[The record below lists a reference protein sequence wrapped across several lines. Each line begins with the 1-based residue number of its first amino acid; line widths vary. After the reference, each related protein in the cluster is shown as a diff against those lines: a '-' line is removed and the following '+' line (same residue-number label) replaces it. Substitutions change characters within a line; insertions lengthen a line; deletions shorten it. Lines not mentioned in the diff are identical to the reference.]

1 MALPFFFIT
10 INEKIHDN
18 MKKSLLIL
26 FLLLAPFLLKA
37 SFIFNQNC
45 TDAHN
50 LIISLRF
57 NEARILLA
65 NEKKENPQNAI
76 PYYLDNYI
84 DFLEAFISEEE
95 GLFKQYTSMLA
106 VRKRRIEQENSDS
119 PYYKYCLA
127 TMDMQVAFTRMKF
140 GEYIKAAGE
149 INRAYRLLERNNRE
163 YPDFIPQKMSL
174 GMLHTLIGS
183 IPEKY
188 DWVKK
193 AAGLKGSV
201 NGGIQEMLQVF
212 EYSQNTPKWKYL
224 QNETLFLLSLT
235 AINLAA
241 DKSFSEKLLDW
252 YNRDEGRE
260 LILENPLMAY
270 CKAIICFKRG
280 LNDQGIQILT
290 FRAKGN
296 KFFPFY
302 YLDYLLGVAKLNK
315 LEDDAWA
322 YLINFT
328 ANFKGKNFIRAAYQR
343 IAWNY
348 LINGDIKKYREY
360 MNRIPLVGDNT
371 TDSDKKALQ
380 DAQSGELPNPHLL
393 KAQLLFDG
401 GYYNRALDELA
412 LFNQNTSKTEHQS
425 LEYLYRSA
433 RVYHES
439 GKVAEAMRYYD
450 LTIEKGH
457 DKQWY
462 FAANAALQMGIIY
475 ENMKK
480 FGMAREYYKK
490 SLSMNPTEFKNSISQ
505 KAEAG
510 LSRTNK

>member
-1 MALPFFFIT
+1 M
-10 INEKIHDN
+10 
-18 MKKSLLIL
+18 L
-26 FLLLAPFLLKA
+26 FAPFLLKA

-45 TDAHN
+45 SDAHN

-57 NEARILLA
+57 NEARILIA

-84 DFLEAFISEEE
+84 DFLGAFISEEE
-95 GLFKQYTSMLA
+95 GLFNKYTSLLV
-106 VRKRRIEQENSDS
+106 VRKRRIEQESSDS

-127 TMDMQVAFTRMKF
+127 TMDMQVAFTRIKF
-140 GEYIKAAGE
+140 GEYVKAAGE
-149 INRAYRLLERNNRE
+149 INKAYRLLERNNRD
-163 YPDFIPQKMSL
+163 YPDFIPQKLSL

-183 IPEKY
+183 IPDKY
-188 DWVKK
+188 NWIKK

-212 EYSQNTPKWKYL
+212 EWSQNTPKWNYL

-252 YNRDEGRE
+252 YNKDEGQE
-260 LILENPLMAY
+260 LIHANPLMAY

-290 FRAKGN
+290 FRPKGN

-315 LEDDAWA
+315 LDNDAWA

-328 ANFKGKNFIRAAYQR
+328 ANFKGKNFIRSAYQR

-371 TDSDKKALQ
+371 TDSDKKAFL
-380 DAQSGELPNPHLL
+380 DAQSGELPNSHLL

-401 GYYNRALDELA
+401 GYYDRALEELA
-412 LFNQNTSKTEHQS
+412 IFNQNTSKTEHQS

-433 RVYHES
+433 RVFHES
-439 GKVAEAMRYYD
+439 GKIVEAIRYYD
-450 LTIEKGH
+450 LTIEKGQ
-457 DKQWY
+457 DKPWY

-475 ENMKK
+475 ENMKNIEL
-480 FGMAREYYKK
+480 ARSYYKK
-490 SLSMNPTEFKNSISQ
+490 SLAMNPTEFKNSISQ

-510 LSRTNK
+510 LSRTNR